1 MGQRVPVQKQQWRS
15 VTAVAQANL
24 RAGGLDIGERK
35 AGHDFHQLSP
45 IGSTVEALATAT
57 PKLNRT
63 GGSAKTQ
70 APAWEMVGP
79 SPVSRVC
86 LISRASLGSNR
97 RPRCIVERLSH
108 MTKSL
113 TRHLCE

>member
-45 IGSTVEALATAT
+45 IGSTVGGVRDGN

-63 GGSAKTQ
+63 GGSAKPQ
-70 APAWEMVGP
+70 APAWETVGP
-79 SPVSRVC
+79 SPASRVC
-86 LISRASLGSNR
+86 LISRALFGSNR

-108 MTKSL
+108 ITKSL

>member
-1 MGQRVPVQKQQWRS
+1 MQKQQWRS

-45 IGSTVEALATAT
+45 IGSTVEGARDGN

-70 APAWEMVGP
+70 ASAWEMVGP
-79 SPVSRVC
+79 SPASLVC
-86 LISRASLGSNR
+86 LISRASLASNR

-108 MTKSL
+108 ITKSS
-113 TRHLCE
+113 TRQVCE